1 MSVQL
6 LNVATHRVSDL
17 CKRGTILSVVKSN
30 LVINRV
36 SIDKAHSYHLLSFH
50 FVVYICHM
58 SFSSPYHHYLD
69 KTDLYYCL

>member
-36 SIDKAHSYHLLSFH
+36 SIDKAHCYHLSSFH
-50 FVVYICHM
+50 FVLNICHYIIFITL
-58 SFSSPYHHYLD
+58 SLPRQD
-69 KTDLYYCL
+69 